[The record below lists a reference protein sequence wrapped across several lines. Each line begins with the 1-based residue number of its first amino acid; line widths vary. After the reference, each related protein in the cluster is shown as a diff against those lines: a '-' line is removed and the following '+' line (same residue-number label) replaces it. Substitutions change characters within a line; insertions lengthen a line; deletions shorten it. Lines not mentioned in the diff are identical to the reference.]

1 MGDAKRGMTAYG
13 ISDPEIEEAIERH
26 FNVQDSYFYLDAP
39 TYMVTPLDTQD
50 PVNSVKTNFEALV
63 EEIRPHGHLPW
74 ITKDTDKYRIELK
87 RVPQAGPQDHKRNIY
102 LFIAT
107 IATVFLDGYLRS
119 NNPVLT
125 QIMMPDTPV
134 YMNALMFTVAII
146 AIFGLHELGHKA
158 VTILRGVDASMPYFI
173 PAPPG
178 MGGTFGAVITQKDP
192 PTNRDALFDLGL
204 SGPLIGFIV
213 TILVA
218 IVGIQLSFVVP
229 LTEANGW
236 MALFPEIQFQSIPF
250 PLILEWLSTTLRP
263 VSEDMVL
270 ILHPVGFA
278 AWVGSLVT
286 FINLIPSWQLDGG
299 HISRS
304 LLGKSNHKIMS
315 RAGILILF
323 LSGYYI
329 MALMV
334 AFFMMRTDD
343 RGDSPLDDISPL
355 SSSRK
360 LLVLIYL
367 GMMVLTIV
375 SLSPF

>member
-1 MGDAKRGMTAYG
+1 MTAYR

-39 TYMVTPLDTQD
+39 TYIVTPIDTQG
-50 PVNSVKTNFEALV
+50 SMKTHFEALV
-63 EEIRPHGHLPW
+63 GEIRPHGYLPW
-74 ITKDTDKYRIELK
+74 LTRDIDRYQIELK
-87 RVPQAGPQDHKRNIY
+87 RIRQTGPQSHRRNIY

-125 QIMMPDTPV
+125 EIMMPNTPV

-158 VTILRGVDASMPYFI
+158 ATILRGVDASMPYFI

-178 MGGTFGAVITQKDP
+178 MGGTFGAVIVQKEP

-204 SGPLIGFIV
+204 SGPLVGFIV

-218 IVGIQLSFVVP
+218 IVGLRLSFVVP
-229 LTEANGW
+229 LEEANGW
-236 MALFPEIQFQSIPF
+236 MALFPRLRFESIPF
-250 PLILEWLSTTLRP
+250 PLLLEWLSNTLRP

-278 AWVGSLVT
+278 AWVGCLVT
-286 FINLIPSWQLDGG
+286 FINLIPAWQLDGG

-304 LLGKSNHKIMS
+304 LLGKSKHKIVSM
-315 RAGILILF
+315 AGIFIL
-323 LSGYYI
+323 LVSGYFI
-329 MALMV
+329 MAIMV
-334 AFFMMRTDD
+334 AFFMMRTED
-343 RGDSPLDDISPL
+343 RGDSILDNVSPL
-355 SSSRK
+355 SKSRK
-360 LLVLIYL
+360 LLVLVYL
-367 GMMVLTIV
+367 GMMILTLV

>member
-1 MGDAKRGMTAYG
+1 MTAYR
-13 ISDPEIEEAIERH
+13 ISDPEIEDAIERH
-26 FNVQDSYFYLDAP
+26 FVVHDSYFYLDAP
-39 TYMVTPLDTQD
+39 RYVVTPMEAQN
-50 PVNSVKTNFEALV
+50 PQGSVKAHFEALV
-63 EEIRPHGHLPW
+63 GEIRPHGHLPFL
-74 ITKDTDKYRIELK
+74 TKDGDKYQIELK
-87 RVPQAGPQDHKRNIY
+87 RIRQTGPRSNRRNLY

-125 QIMMPDTPV
+125 EIMMPDTPV

-178 MGGTFGAVITQKDP
+178 MGGTFGAVITQREP

-204 SGPLIGFIV
+204 SGPLVGFIV

-218 IVGIQLSFVVP
+218 IVGIQISFVVS
-229 LTEANGW
+229 EVEVNSW
-236 MALFPEIQFQSIPF
+236 MILFPEIQFQSIPF
-250 PLILEWLSTTLRP
+250 PLILEWLFNTLRP
-263 VSEDMVL
+263 VPADMAL

-286 FINLIPSWQLDGG
+286 FINLIPAWQLDGG

-304 LLGKSNHKIMS
+304 FLGRSNHKKMS
-315 RAGILILF
+315 IVGVLLLF
-323 LSGYYI
+323 LSGYVV
-329 MALMV
+329 MAIMV
-334 AFFMMRTDD
+334 AFFMIRTAD
-343 RGDSPLDDISPL
+343 RGDSLLDDVSPL
-355 SSSRK
+355 STSRK
-360 LLVLIYL
+360 LGVLVYL

-375 SLSPF
+375 SLFPL